1 MKFANCR
8 HQGSH
13 KSGPK
18 CDHCKQDDL
27 ITTYESKISF
37 FRIEQDKT
45 RVLPG
50 KQKVDMDDA
59 TKDLLEADS
68 AKNLTYKEDSE
79 LEITLRVLTT
89 YLKTDLLASVS
100 DDSDEELLTE
110 GAQASQKIFT
120 ALKKE
125 PKALRD
131 ISTTQ
136 LFQLNA
142 QDELDMCITRIRF
155 KQPDEEVAENE
166 KHYIILPG
174 ELESMRL
181 KFNTDKITA
190 EGDFRQH
197 LSQLKYSQK
206 IESTKE
212 DASNNDNNNNNRT
225 NANEGDECPICH
237 DDLSVVKDVVV
248 LTCGHELC
256 CPW

>member
-13 KSGPK
+13 KTGAK
-18 CDHCKQDDL
+18 CDHCKQNDL
-27 ITTYESKISF
+27 ITAYESRVSF
-37 FRIEQDKT
+37 FRKEEDVTRRVVSEKKKADLDDASKELLEQD
-45 RVLPG
+45 
-50 KQKVDMDDA
+50 A
-59 TKDLLEADS
+59 S
-68 AKNLTYKEDSE
+68 KNLTFKEDSE
-79 LEITLRVLTT
+79 LEITLRILAT
-89 YLKTDLLASVS
+89 YLKTDLLQAVKDE
-100 DDSDEELLTE
+100 DDEKLLTE
-110 GAQASQKIFT
+110 GAQTSQKIFA

-136 LFQLNA
+136 VLQLNA
-142 QDELDMCITRIRF
+142 QDELDMCVSRIRF
-155 KQPDEEVAENE
+155 KQEGEEVAEIE
-166 KHYIILPG
+166 KHYIIMPG

-197 LSQLKYSQK
+197 LSQLKYLQK

-212 DASNNDNNNNNRT
+212 DAANNNNNRS
-225 NANEGDECPICH
+225 NAKEGDECPICN